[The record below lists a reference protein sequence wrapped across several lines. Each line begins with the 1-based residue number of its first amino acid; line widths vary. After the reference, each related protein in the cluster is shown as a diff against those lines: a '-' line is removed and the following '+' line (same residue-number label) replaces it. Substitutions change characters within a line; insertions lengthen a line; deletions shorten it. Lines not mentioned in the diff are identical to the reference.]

1 VSFVHTLMSLGVMTV
16 LVVDDDA
23 AVAEFCR
30 HVLAKAGHAVLIAQ
44 SGKEALAAL
53 DEHEVDVV
61 LSDVRMPGM
70 DGVDLL
76 RSISP
81 GYTGPDVVLMTGF
94 ASISSAVEA
103 IRLGAYDYLVKPLEA
118 DQLEAALQRL
128 AELRA
133 LRAEN
138 LLLRFQLDS
147 ERGSCGMVGGSPAML
162 AVLKALPRIAG
173 KRQPVLI
180 TGETGTGKELVARA
194 IHDQGPDRNRP
205 FVAVDC
211 GALSED
217 IVESEIFGH
226 VRGAFTGA
234 IGDRPGLLASAASGT
249 LFLDEVG
256 ELPLALQAKFF
267 RVLQDREFRP
277 LGGDAVRKFEGRVIA
292 ATNRDLEA
300 AVRAGSFRPELYFR
314 LCVHPVHVP
323 ALRAR
328 KSDIPLLIRH
338 FIYKHGGDDVLAIT
352 PNAVKELAAYHWP
365 GNVRELEN
373 CIFSM
378 LANCEGRVLDAGDIP
393 KALRMAMRNGRTS
406 NRTPLEDAERAAI
419 VAALEEAGGNI
430 AETARRLGIAK
441 ATLYRKMGAHALTP
455 SNR

>member
-1 VSFVHTLMSLGVMTV
+1 MTV

-30 HVLAKAGHAVLIAQ
+30 HVLSQAGHIVLMAE
-44 SGKEALAAL
+44 SGREALAVL

-61 LSDVRMPGM
+61 LSDVRMPEM

-76 RSISP
+76 RSIAP
-81 GYTGPDVVLMTGF
+81 RDGGPDVVLMTGF

-103 IRLGAYDYLVKPLEA
+103 MRLGAYDYLVKPFVA
-118 DQLEAALQRL
+118 DQLETTLRRL

-133 LRAEN
+133 VRAEN
-138 LLLRFQLDS
+138 LVLRLQLDS
-147 ERGSCGMVGGSPAML
+147 ERGSGGMVGGSPAML
-162 AVLKALPRIAG
+162 AVFQALPRIAG

-194 IHDQGPDRNRP
+194 IHDQGPNKDRP
-205 FVAVDC
+205 FVALDC
-211 GALSED
+211 GALSAD
-217 IVESEIFGH
+217 IVESEVFGH

-234 IGDRPGLLASAASGT
+234 VGDRPGLLASAAGGT

-256 ELPLALQAKFF
+256 ELSLALQAKFF

-300 AVRAGSFRPELYFR
+300 AVGAGAFRPELYFR

-323 ALRAR
+323 PLRAR
-328 KSDIPLLIRH
+328 KGDIPALIRH
-338 FIYKHGGDDVLAIT
+338 FIRKHGGDDVLAIT
-352 PNAVKELAAYHWP
+352 PDASKDLAAYHWP

-373 CIFSM
+373 CILSM
-378 LANCEGRVLDAGDIP
+378 LANCEGRVLDTGDIP
-393 KALRMAMRNGRTS
+393 KALRVAMRGARQNR
-406 NRTPLEDAERAAI
+406 RTPLEDAERAAI
-419 VAALEEAGGNI
+419 AAALDETGGNV
-430 AETARRLGIAK
+430 AETSRRLGIAK
-441 ATLYRKMGAHALTP
+441 ATLYRKMGAHGLTP
-455 SNR
+455 PKR

>member
-1 VSFVHTLMSLGVMTV
+1 MTV
-16 LVVDDDA
+16 LVVEDDA

-30 HVLAKAGHAVLIAQ
+30 QVLFQAGHAVLVVK
-44 SGKEALAAL
+44 SGNEALAAL

-81 GYTGPDVVLMTGF
+81 GNGGPDVILMTGF
-94 ASISSAVEA
+94 GSIASAVKA
-103 IRLGAYDYLVKPLEA
+103 IRLGAYDYLVKPFVA
-118 DQLEAALQRL
+118 DQLEATLQRL

-133 LRAEN
+133 VRAEN
-138 LLLRFQLDS
+138 LALRFQLDL
-147 ERGSCGMVGGSPAML
+147 ERGTGGMVGASPGML
-162 AVLKALPRIAG
+162 AVFEALPRIAG

-194 IHDQGPDRNRP
+194 IHDQGPDKGRP
-205 FVAVDC
+205 FVVVDC
-211 GALSED
+211 GALSAD

-226 VRGAFTGA
+226 VSGAFTGA
-234 IGDRPGLLASAASGT
+234 IGDRPGLLASAARGT

-256 ELPLALQAKFF
+256 ELSLPLQAKFF

-277 LGGDAVRKFEGRVIA
+277 LGGDTVRKFEGRVIA
-292 ATNRDLEA
+292 ATNRDLKA

-314 LCVHPVHVP
+314 LCVHSVHVP
-323 ALRAR
+323 PLRAR
-328 KSDIPLLIRH
+328 KSDIPALIRH
-338 FIYKHGGDDVLAIT
+338 FIHKHGGDDVLAIA
-352 PNAVKELAAYHWP
+352 PDAVKELAAYHWP

-373 CIFSM
+373 CIVSM
-378 LANCEGRVLDAGDIP
+378 LANCEGRVVDTVDIP
-393 KALRMAMRNGRTS
+393 KALRMALRAGPPS
-406 NRTPLEDAERAAI
+406 DRTPLEDAERAAI

-441 ATLYRKMGAHALTP
+441 ATLYRKMSAYALTP
-455 SNR
+455 PNR

>member
-1 VSFVHTLMSLGVMTV
+1 MTV
-16 LVVDDDA
+16 LVVEDDA

-30 HVLAKAGHAVLIAQ
+30 QVLSQAGHTVLVVK
-44 SGKEALAAL
+44 SGNEALAAL

-81 GYTGPDVVLMTGF
+81 GNGGPDVVLMTGF
-94 ASISSAVEA
+94 ASISSAVKA
-103 IRLGAYDYLVKPLEA
+103 IRLGAYDYLVKPFVAE
-118 DQLEAALQRL
+118 QLEATLQRL

-133 LRAEN
+133 VRAEN
-138 LLLRFQLDS
+138 LSLRLQLDS
-147 ERGSCGMVGGSPAML
+147 ERGTSGMVGASPGML
-162 AVLKALPRIAG
+162 AVFEALPRIAR

-194 IHDQGPDRNRP
+194 IHQQGPDKDRP
-205 FVAVDC
+205 FVVVDC
-211 GALSED
+211 GALSAD

-226 VRGAFTGA
+226 VSGAFTGA
-234 IGDRPGLLASAASGT
+234 IGDRPGLLASAARST

-256 ELPLALQAKFF
+256 ELSLPLQAKFF

-277 LGGDAVRKFEGRVIA
+277 LGGDAVRKFEGRVVA

-314 LCVHPVHVP
+314 LCVHSVHVP
-323 ALRAR
+323 PLRAR
-328 KSDIPLLIRH
+328 KSDIPALIRH
-338 FIYKHGGDDVLAIT
+338 FIHKHGGDDVLVIA
-352 PNAVKELAAYHWP
+352 PDAVKELAAYHWP

-373 CIFSM
+373 CIVGM
-378 LANCEGRVLDAGDIP
+378 LAHCEGRVADTGDIP
-393 KALRMAMRNGRTS
+393 KALRMAMRAGRPS
-406 NRTPLEDAERAAI
+406 DRTPLEEAERAAI
-419 VAALEEAGGNI
+419 VAALEEAAGNI
-430 AETARRLGIAK
+430 AKTARSLGISK
-441 ATLYRKMGAHALTP
+441 ATLYRKMGAYALTP
-455 SNR
+455 PNR

>member
-1 VSFVHTLMSLGVMTV
+1 MTV

-30 HVLAKAGHAVLIAQ
+30 HVLSKAGHAALIVK
-44 SGKEALAAL
+44 SGKDALAAL
-53 DEHEVDVV
+53 DEHEIDVV

-70 DGVDLL
+70 NGVDLL

-81 GYTGPDVVLMTGF
+81 GNAGPDVVLMTGF

-103 IRLGAYDYLVKPLEA
+103 IRLGAYDYLVKPFVA
-118 DQLEAALQRL
+118 DQLEATLQRL

-133 LRAEN
+133 VRAEN
-138 LLLRFQLDS
+138 LVLRFQLDS
-147 ERGSCGMVGGSPAML
+147 ERGTGGMVGVSPAL
-162 AVLKALPRIAG
+162 LTVFKALPRIAG

-194 IHDQGPDRNRP
+194 IHDQGPDRDRP

-211 GALSED
+211 GALAVD

-226 VRGAFTGA
+226 VRGAYTGA
-234 IGDRPGLLASAASGT
+234 IGDRPGLLASAAHGT

-277 LGGDAVRKFEGRVIA
+277 LGGDTVRKFEGRVIA

-323 ALRAR
+323 PLRAR
-328 KSDIPLLIRH
+328 KGDIPALIRH
-338 FIYKHGGDDVLAIT
+338 FVNKHGGDDVLAIAPT
-352 PNAVKELAAYHWP
+352 AVKELAAYHWP

-373 CIFSM
+373 CILSM
-378 LANCEGRVLDAGDIP
+378 LANCEGPVADTGDIP
-393 KALRMAMRNGRTS
+393 KALRVTLCDGRPS
-406 NRTPLEDAERAAI
+406 SRTPLEDAERSAI
-419 VAALEEAGGNI
+419 VAALEAAGGNI

-441 ATLYRKMGAHALTP
+441 ATLYRKMGTHALTLP
-455 SNR
+455 YG

>member
-1 VSFVHTLMSLGVMTV
+1 MKV

-23 AVAEFCR
+23 AVSELCR
-30 HVLAKAGHAVLIAQ
+30 RVLSHAGHAVLIAR
-44 SGKEALAAL
+44 SGKDALTSL
-53 DEHEVDVV
+53 DEHEIDVV

-81 GYTGPDVVLMTGF
+81 GNGGPHVVLMTAF

-103 IRLGAYDYLVKPLEA
+103 IRLGAYDYLVKPFQSGEVEA
-118 DQLEAALQRL
+118 TLRRL

-138 LLLRFQLDS
+138 LTLRFQLDA
-147 ERGSCGMVGGSPAML
+147 ERGAGGMVGVSPVML
-162 AVLKALPRIAG
+162 SLFEGILRIAR

-194 IHDQGPDRNRP
+194 IHDRGPDKDRP

-211 GALSED
+211 GALSAD
-217 IVESEIFGH
+217 IVESELFGH

-234 IGDRPGLLASAASGT
+234 IGDRPGLLASAAQGT

-256 ELPLALQAKFF
+256 ELPLPLQAKFF

-277 LGGDAVRKFEGRVIA
+277 LGGDTVRKFAARVIA

-300 AVRAGSFRPELYFR
+300 DVRAASFRPELYFR
-314 LCVHPVHVP
+314 LCVHPLHVP
-323 ALRAR
+323 PLRAR
-328 KSDIPLLIRH
+328 KADIPALIRH
-338 FIYKHGGDDVLAIT
+338 FIGQHGGEDVLAIT
-352 PNAVKELAAYHWP
+352 PEAVEELAAYHWP

-373 CIFSM
+373 CILSM
-378 LANCEGRVLDAGDIP
+378 LANCEGRVLDTGDIP
-393 KALRMAMRNGRTS
+393 KNLRIALRDGHSA
-406 NRTPLEDAERAAI
+406 NRSPLEEAERAAI
-419 VAALEEAGGNI
+419 GAALEESGGNI

-441 ATLYRKMGAHALTP
+441 ATLYRKINAHHLTP
-455 SNR
+455 PER

>member
-1 VSFVHTLMSLGVMTV
+1 MTV

-23 AVAEFCR
+23 TVAEYCR
-30 HVLAKAGHAVLIAQ
+30 QVLSKAGHAVLIVN
-44 SGKEALAAL
+44 SGKDALAAL
-53 DEHEVDVV
+53 DEHEIDVV

-81 GYTGPDVVLMTGF
+81 GSTGPDVVLMTGF
-94 ASISSAVEA
+94 ASIPSAVEA
-103 IRLGAYDYLVKPLEA
+103 IRLGAYDYLVKPFVA
-118 DQLEAALQRL
+118 DQLEATLQRL

-133 LRAEN
+133 VRAEN
-138 LLLRFQLDS
+138 LVLRFQLDS
-147 ERGSCGMVGGSPAML
+147 ERGIGGMVGGSPAML
-162 AVLKALPRIAG
+162 GVFKALPRIAG

-194 IHDQGPDRNRP
+194 IHDQGPDKDRP
-205 FVAVDC
+205 FVVVDC
-211 GALSED
+211 GALSAD

-234 IGDRPGLLASAASGT
+234 IGDRPGLVASAARGT

-256 ELPLALQAKFF
+256 ELPLALQAKFY

-277 LGGDAVRKFEGRVIA
+277 LGGDTVRKFEGRVIA

-314 LCVHPVHVP
+314 LCVHTVHAP
-323 ALRAR
+323 PLRAR
-328 KSDIPLLIRH
+328 KGDIPALIRH
-338 FIYKHGGDDVLAIT
+338 FIHKHGGEDVLAIA
-352 PNAVKELAAYHWP
+352 PNAVQELAAYHWP

-373 CIFSM
+373 CILSM
-378 LANCEGRVLDAGDIP
+378 LANCEGRVLDTGDIP
-393 KALRMAMRNGRTS
+393 KALRMALHDGRPS
-406 NRTPLEDAERAAI
+406 RPTPLEDAERAAI
-419 VAALEEAGGNI
+419 VAALEESGGNI
-430 AETARRLGIAK
+430 AETARRLGISK
-441 ATLYRKMGAHALTP
+441 ATLYRKMGTYALTP
-455 SNR
+455 PNR

>member
-1 VSFVHTLMSLGVMTV
+1 MTV
-16 LVVDDDA
+16 LVVEDDA

-30 HVLAKAGHAVLIAQ
+30 QVLSQAGHTVLVVK
-44 SGKEALAAL
+44 SGNEALAAL

-81 GYTGPDVVLMTGF
+81 GNGGPDVVLMTGS
-94 ASISSAVEA
+94 ASISSAVKA
-103 IRLGAYDYLVKPLEA
+103 IRLGAYDYLVKPFVAE
-118 DQLEAALQRL
+118 QLEATLQRL

-133 LRAEN
+133 VRAEN
-138 LLLRFQLDS
+138 LSLRLQLDS
-147 ERGSCGMVGGSPAML
+147 ERGTSGMVGASPGML
-162 AVLKALPRIAG
+162 AVFEALPRIAR

-194 IHDQGPDRNRP
+194 IHQQGPDKDRP
-205 FVAVDC
+205 FVVVDC
-211 GALSED
+211 GALSAD

-226 VRGAFTGA
+226 VSGAFTGA
-234 IGDRPGLLASAASGT
+234 IGDRPGLLASAARST

-256 ELPLALQAKFF
+256 ELSLPLQAKFF

-277 LGGDAVRKFEGRVIA
+277 LGGDAVRKFEGRVVA

-314 LCVHPVHVP
+314 LCVHSVHVP
-323 ALRAR
+323 PLRAR
-328 KSDIPLLIRH
+328 KSDIPALIRH
-338 FIYKHGGDDVLAIT
+338 FIHKHGGDDVLVIA
-352 PNAVKELAAYHWP
+352 PDAVKELAAYHWP

-373 CIFSM
+373 CIVGM
-378 LANCEGRVLDAGDIP
+378 LAHCEGRVADTGDIP
-393 KALRMAMRNGRTS
+393 KALRMAMRAGRPS
-406 NRTPLEDAERAAI
+406 DRTPLEEAERAAI
-419 VAALEEAGGNI
+419 VAALEEAAGNI
-430 AETARRLGIAK
+430 AKTARSLGISK
-441 ATLYRKMGAHALTP
+441 ATLYRKMGAYALTP
-455 SNR
+455 PNR

>member
-1 VSFVHTLMSLGVMTV
+1 MTV

-30 HVLAKAGHAVLIAQ
+30 QVLSQAGHTVLMVK
-44 SGKEALAAL
+44 SGREALAAL

-76 RSISP
+76 RSIAP
-81 GYTGPDVVLMTGF
+81 RKGAPDVVLMTGF

-103 IRLGAYDYLVKPLEA
+103 IRLGAYDYLVKPFVA
-118 DQLEAALQRL
+118 DQLETTLQRL

-133 LRAEN
+133 VRAEIQM
-138 LLLRFQLDS
+138 LRLQLDS
-147 ERGSCGMVGGSPAML
+147 ERGNGGMVGGSPAML
-162 AVLKALPRIAG
+162 ALFQTLPRIAG

-194 IHDQGPDRNRP
+194 IHNQGPDKDRP
-205 FVAVDC
+205 FVALDC
-211 GALSED
+211 GALSAH

-234 IGDRPGLLASAASGT
+234 IGNRPGLLASAAGGT

-256 ELPLALQAKFF
+256 ELSLALQAKFF

-277 LGGDAVRKFEGRVIA
+277 LGGDTVRQFEGRVIA

-300 AVRAGSFRPELYFR
+300 AVRAGTFRPELYFR

-323 ALRAR
+323 PLRAR
-328 KSDIPLLIRH
+328 KGDIPALIRH
-338 FIYKHGGDDVLAIT
+338 FIRKHGGDQVLAIA
-352 PNAVKELAAYHWP
+352 PSASKDLAAYHWP

-373 CIFSM
+373 CILSM
-378 LANCEGRVLDAGDIP
+378 LANCEGLVLDAGDIP
-393 KALRMAMRNGRTS
+393 KALRLALRDGPSSR
-406 NRTPLEDAERAAI
+406 RKPLEDAERAAI
-419 VAALEEAGGNI
+419 AAALEETGGNI

-441 ATLYRKMGAHALTP
+441 ATLYRKMGAHALTRT
-455 SNR
+455 NR

>member
-1 VSFVHTLMSLGVMTV
+1 MTV
-16 LVVDDDA
+16 LVVDDDV

-30 HVLAKAGHAVLIAQ
+30 QVLSKAGHGVLIVK

-76 RSISP
+76 RSISL
-81 GYTGPDVVLMTGF
+81 GNTGPDVVLMTGF

-103 IRLGAYDYLVKPLEA
+103 IRLGAYDYLVKPFEA
-118 DQLEAALQRL
+118 GQLEATLQRL

-138 LLLRFQLDS
+138 LVLQFQLDS
-147 ERGSCGMVGGSPAML
+147 ERGSGGMVGRSAAML
-162 AVLKALPRIAG
+162 AVFKAIPRIAG

-194 IHDQGPDRNRP
+194 IHDQGPDRDRP
-205 FVAVDC
+205 YVVVDC
-211 GALSED
+211 GALSVD

-234 IGDRPGLLASAASGT
+234 IGDRPGLLASAGRGT

-277 LGGDAVRKFEGRVIA
+277 VGGDTVRRFEGRVIA

-300 AVRAGSFRPELYFR
+300 AVAAGSFRPELYFR
-314 LCVHPVHVP
+314 LCVHTVHVP
-323 ALRAR
+323 PLRAR
-328 KSDIPLLIRH
+328 KSDIPALIRH
-338 FIYKHGGDDVLAIT
+338 FIHKHGGDDVLAID
-352 PNAVKELAAYHWP
+352 PDAVEELAAYHWP

-373 CIFSM
+373 CILGM
-378 LANCEGRVLDAGDIP
+378 LANCEGRVLDTGDIP
-393 KALRMAMRNGRTS
+393 KALRMAMRGGRPG
-406 NRTPLEDAERAAI
+406 NRTPLEDAERSAI

-430 AETARRLGIAK
+430 AATARRLGIAK
-441 ATLYRKMGAHALTP
+441 ATLYRKMGAHALAP
-455 SNR
+455 PNR

>member
-1 VSFVHTLMSLGVMTV
+1 MIV

-30 HVLAKAGHAVLIAQ
+30 QVLAEAGHTVLIVK
-44 SGKEALAAL
+44 SGKDALAAL
-53 DEHEVDVV
+53 AENEIDVV
-61 LSDVRMPGM
+61 LSDVRMPDM

-81 GYTGPDVVLMTGF
+81 GNAGPDVVLMTGY

-103 IRLGAYDYLVKPLEA
+103 IRLGAYDYLVKPFDA
-118 DQLEAALQRL
+118 DQLEGTLQRL
-128 AELRA
+128 GALRA
-133 LRAEN
+133 LRVEN
-138 LLLRFQLDS
+138 LVLRFQLDS
-147 ERGSCGMVGGSPAML
+147 ERGCGGMIGVSPAML
-162 AVLKALPRIAG
+162 AVFKALPRIAG

-194 IHDQGPDRNRP
+194 IHDQGPDRDRP

-211 GALSED
+211 GALSAD

-234 IGDRPGLLASAASGT
+234 IGDRPGLLASAANGT

-256 ELPLALQAKFF
+256 ELPLRLQAKFF
-267 RVLQDREFRP
+267 RALQDREFRP

-323 ALRAR
+323 PLRAR
-328 KSDIPLLIRH
+328 RDDIPALIRH
-338 FIYKHGGDDVLAIT
+338 FIQKHGRDDVLAIA
-352 PNAVKELAAYHWP
+352 PDAVKELAAYHWP

-373 CIFSM
+373 CILSM
-378 LANCEGRVLDAGDIP
+378 MANCEGRVLDTGDIP
-393 KALRMAMRNGRTS
+393 KALRMALRDAYPS

-441 ATLYRKMGAHALTP
+441 ATLYRKMSAYALTP
-455 SNR
+455 PNR

>member
-1 VSFVHTLMSLGVMTV
+1 MTV

-30 HVLAKAGHAVLIAQ
+30 QVLSKAGYAVLIVK
-44 SGKEALAAL
+44 SGTEALAAL
-53 DEHEVDVV
+53 DEHEIDVV

-76 RSISP
+76 RYISP
-81 GYTGPDVVLMTGF
+81 GNGGPDVVLMTGF

-103 IRLGAYDYLVKPLEA
+103 IRLGAYDYLVKPFVA
-118 DQLEAALQRL
+118 DQLEATLQRL

-133 LRAEN
+133 VRAEN
-138 LLLRFQLDS
+138 LVLRFQLDS
-147 ERGSCGMVGGSPAML
+147 ERGTGGMIGGSPAML
-162 AVLKALPRIAG
+162 AVFKGIPRIAG

-194 IHDQGPDRNRP
+194 IHDLGPDKDRP

-211 GALSED
+211 GALSAD

-234 IGDRPGLLASAASGT
+234 IGDRPGLLASAARGT

-267 RVLQDREFRP
+267 RVLQDGEFRP

-300 AVRAGSFRPELYFR
+300 AVGAGAFRPELYFR
-314 LCVHPVHVP
+314 LCVHPVHAP
-323 ALRAR
+323 PLRAR
-328 KSDIPLLIRH
+328 KSDIPALIRH
-338 FIYKHGGDDVLAIT
+338 FIHKHGGDDVLAIT
-352 PNAVKELAAYHWP
+352 SAAVQELAAYHWP

-373 CIFSM
+373 CILNM
-378 LANCEGRVLDAGDIP
+378 VANCEERVLDTGDIP
-393 KALRMAMRNGRTS
+393 KALRMALRDGRS
-406 NRTPLEDAERAAI
+406 GSRSPLENAERAAI
-419 VAALEEAGGNI
+419 VAALEETGGNI

-441 ATLYRKMGAHALTP
+441 ATLYRKMSAYALTP
-455 SNR
+455 SKC

>member
-1 VSFVHTLMSLGVMTV
+1 MTV

-23 AVAEFCR
+23 AVAEFCCGI
-30 HVLAKAGHAVLIAQ
+30 LSKAGHLVLTVR
-44 SGKEALAAL
+44 SGKAALAAL

-61 LSDVRMPGM
+61 LSDVRMPAM

-76 RSISP
+76 RAISP
-81 GYTGPDVVLMTGF
+81 SEAGPDVVLMTGF

-103 IRLGAYDYLVKPLEA
+103 IRLGAYDYLVKPFEA
-118 DQLEAALQRL
+118 DQLTATLQRL
-128 AELRA
+128 AEFRSV
-133 LRAEN
+133 RAEN
-138 LLLRFQLDS
+138 LVLRLQLNS
-147 ERGSCGMVGGSPAML
+147 ERGIGGMIGSSPSML
-162 AVLKALPRIAG
+162 AVFQALPRIAG
-173 KRQPVLI
+173 KRQPILI

-194 IHDQGPDRNRP
+194 IHDQGPGRDRP

-211 GALSED
+211 GALSPD

-234 IGDRPGLLASAASGT
+234 IGDRPGLLASAGCGT

-256 ELPLALQAKFF
+256 ELPLAMQAKFF

-277 LGGDAVRKFEGRVIA
+277 LGGDTVRTFEGRVIA

-323 ALRAR
+323 PLRAR
-328 KSDIPLLIRH
+328 KSDIPSLIQH
-338 FIYKHGGDDVLAIT
+338 FIRKHGGDDVLAIA
-352 PNAVKELAAYHWP
+352 PSAVEELASYQWP

-373 CIFSM
+373 CILSM
-378 LANCEGRVLDAGDIP
+378 LANCEGRVLDTGDIP
-393 KALRMAMRNGRTS
+393 KALRAALRNERTRNS
-406 NRTPLEDAERAAI
+406 TPLEDAERAAI
-419 VAALEEAGGNI
+419 AAALEEAGGNI

-441 ATLYRKMGAHALTP
+441 ATLYRKMSAHSLIK
-455 SNR
+455 S

>member
-1 VSFVHTLMSLGVMTV
+1 MTV
-16 LVVDDDA
+16 LVVEDDA

-30 HVLAKAGHAVLIAQ
+30 QVLSQAGHGVLMVK
-44 SGKEALAAL
+44 SGNEALAAL

-81 GYTGPDVVLMTGF
+81 GNGGPDVVLMTGF
-94 ASISSAVEA
+94 GSISSAVNA
-103 IRLGAYDYLVKPLEA
+103 IRLGAYDYLVKPFAA
-118 DQLEAALQRL
+118 DQLEATFQRL

-133 LRAEN
+133 VRAEN
-138 LLLRFQLDS
+138 VVLRFQLDS
-147 ERGSCGMVGGSPAML
+147 QRGTGGMVGESPVML
-162 AVLKALPRIAG
+162 AVFKALPRIAG

-194 IHDQGPDRNRP
+194 IHQRGPDKDRP
-205 FVAVDC
+205 FVVVDC
-211 GALSED
+211 GALSAD
-217 IVESEIFGH
+217 LVESEIFGH
-226 VRGAFTGA
+226 VSGAFTGA
-234 IGDRPGLLASAASGT
+234 IGDRPGLLASAARGT

-256 ELPLALQAKFF
+256 ELSLPLQAKFF

-277 LGGDAVRKFEGRVIA
+277 LGDDSVRRFEGRVIA

-314 LCVHPVHVP
+314 LCVHSIHVP
-323 ALRAR
+323 PLRAR
-328 KSDIPLLIRH
+328 KSDIPALIRH
-338 FIYKHGGDDVLAIT
+338 FIHKHGGDDVLAIA
-352 PNAVKELAAYHWP
+352 PDAVRELAAYHWP

-373 CIFSM
+373 CIVSM
-378 LANCEGRVLDAGDIP
+378 LANCQQRVADTGDIP
-393 KALRMAMRNGRTS
+393 KALRMAMRGGLPS
-406 NRTPLEDAERAAI
+406 DRTPLEEAERAAI

-430 AETARRLGIAK
+430 AETARRLGISK
-441 ATLYRKMGAHALTP
+441 ATLYRKMSAYALTAP
-455 SNR
+455 NR

>member
-1 VSFVHTLMSLGVMTV
+1 MTV
-16 LVVDDDA
+16 LLVDDDA
-23 AVAEFCR
+23 SLAEFCR
-30 HVLAKAGHAVLIAQ
+30 QVLSRAGHAVLIVN
-44 SGKEALAAL
+44 SGKDALAAL
-53 DEHEVDVV
+53 GEHEIDVV

-70 DGVDLL
+70 NGVDLL

-81 GYTGPDVVLMTGF
+81 GNVGPDVVLMTGF
-94 ASISSAVEA
+94 ASIPSAVEA
-103 IRLGAYDYLVKPLEA
+103 IRLGAYDYLVKPFGV
-118 DQLEAALQRL
+118 DQLEATLQRL

-138 LLLRFQLDS
+138 LVLRFQLDLES
-147 ERGSCGMVGGSPAML
+147 GTGGMVGVSPAML
-162 AVLKALPRIAG
+162 AVFKALPRIAG

-194 IHDQGPDRNRP
+194 IHDQGPDKDRP

-211 GALSED
+211 GALSAD
-217 IVESEIFGH
+217 IIESELFGH

-234 IGDRPGLLASAASGT
+234 IGDRPGLLASAVRGT
-249 LFLDEVG
+249 LFLDEVC
-256 ELPLALQAKFF
+256 ELPLPLQAKFF

-277 LGGDAVRKFEGRVIA
+277 LGGDTVRKFEGRVIA
-292 ATNRDLEA
+292 ATNRDLDA

-323 ALRAR
+323 PLRAR
-328 KSDIPLLIRH
+328 KGDIPALIRH
-338 FIYKHGGDDVLAIT
+338 FIHKHGGDEVLAIA
-352 PNAVKELAAYHWP
+352 PNAVKELAAYGWP

-373 CIFSM
+373 CILTM
-378 LANCEGRVLDAGDIP
+378 LANCEGRVLDTGDIP
-393 KALRMAMRNGRTS
+393 KALRMALHDGQPG
-406 NRTPLEDAERAAI
+406 NRKPLEDAQRAAI

-441 ATLYRKMGAHALTP
+441 ATLYRKMSAYALTP
-455 SNR
+455 PNR